1 MTTYKE
7 LYTEWRKAYW
17 ANPNHYG
24 RTGNVAHQLWNAKR
38 IARVRAAWEKAE
50 DAGLVR
56 LRVEPDETYDLV
68 DLLGDCYD
76 PKVNPDIPPDKL
88 ARERRWEME
97 RIERDG
103 VWGVVGEYKT
113 DVCPTC
119 GRGGEWK
126 HGDSGW
132 GFVGDDWKD
141 DADVDIMAETLIVSG
156 LMGVDFVYIPP
167 RGSV

>member
-17 ANPNHYG
+17 ANPSHYG
-24 RTGNVAHQLWNAKR
+24 QTGTAMHQLASAKR

-56 LRVEPDETYDLV
+56 LRIEPDDQYDLE
-68 DLLGDCYD
+68 DLLGDCYN
-76 PKVNPDIPPDKL
+76 PEVNTDIPP
-88 ARERRWEME
+88 ERLEQERQWEVD
-97 RIERDG
+97 RIDRDG
-103 VWGVVGEYKT
+103 VWGVIGEYRA
-113 DVCPTC
+113 DVCPAC

-126 HGDSGW
+126 HGDSCW